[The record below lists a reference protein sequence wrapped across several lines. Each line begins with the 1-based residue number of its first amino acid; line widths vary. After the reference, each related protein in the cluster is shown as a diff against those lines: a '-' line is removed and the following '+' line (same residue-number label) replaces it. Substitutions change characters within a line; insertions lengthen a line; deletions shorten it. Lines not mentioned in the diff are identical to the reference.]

1 MILIYN
7 CKQFSLR
14 FRFNKKFFKG
24 VLIVM
29 NIKKNVLT
37 LAVLSTLSISAMA
50 NTPTNEEIYQMMK
63 EMKEEM
69 AELKKENESL
79 KGEVE
84 DVAGSVEDVATATD
98 EAIKA
103 QVKLSNKTTIGGY
116 GELHYNSLRDQK
128 GSANKDQMDFHR
140 FVLFINHEFN
150 DKMRFVSEL
159 ELEHSLSGDGKPGEV
174 ELEQAYIQYDVT
186 EKTAIVGGLFLT
198 PVGILNETHEP
209 PTFYGV
215 ERNDVEKN
223 IIPTTWWEGGAMVQH
238 EIMDGLSTDLSAT
251 SGLKASGGK
260 NAFKPRK
267 GRQKVAEAEAKTFAY
282 NGRLKYTAIPGLE
295 VAGTIN
301 YQDNYCQNEVKG
313 CDSATLYEG
322 HVVYNRDA
330 FGLRALYAWW
340 DIEGSAVKEVG
351 ADEQYGYY
359 IEPSYRFN
367 NAWTMNQDIGFFGR
381 YAEWDNADGN
391 SLGTETI
398 QYNFGANWWVDKDVV
413 VKIDYQIQDVGSD
426 ISKELDGLNV
436 GLGYQF

>member
-1 MILIYN
+1 
-7 CKQFSLR
+7 
-14 FRFNKKFFKG
+14 
-24 VLIVM
+24 M

-37 LAVLSTLSISAMA
+37 LAVLSTLSVSAMA

-69 AELKKENESL
+69 AELKKENENL

-84 DVAGSVEDVATATD
+84 DVAGSVDAVADATD

-103 QVKLSNKTTIGGY
+103 QVKLSNKTTVGGY
-116 GELHYNSLRDQK
+116 GELHYNTLRDQK
-128 GSANKDQMDFHR
+128 GDSNKDQMDFHR

-150 DKMRFVSEL
+150 DKMRLVTEL
-159 ELEHSLSGDGKPGEV
+159 ELEHSLSGHEKPGEV
-174 ELEQAYIQYDVT
+174 ELEQAYIQYDLT
-186 EKTAIVGGLFLT
+186 EKTSITGGLFLT

-223 IIPTTWWEGGAMVQH
+223 IIPTTWWEGGAMVEH
-238 EIMDGLSTDLSAT
+238 EFIDGLTANLSVT
-251 SGLKASGGK
+251 SGLDSDGGE
-260 NAFKPRK
+260 FKPRDA
-267 GRQKVAEAEAKTFAY
+267 RQKVAEAEAKTFAY

-301 YQDNYCQNEVKG
+301 YQDNFCQNEIAG

-322 HVVYNRDA
+322 HVVYNRA
-330 FGLRALYAWW
+330 NFGVRALYAWW
-340 DIEGSAVKEVG
+340 DIDGSAVKEAG

-359 IEPSYRFN
+359 VEPSYRFDD
-367 NAWTMNQDIGFFGR
+367 AIVMGQDIGIFAR
-381 YAEWDNADGN
+381 YALWNNKDGSGGGSEN
-391 SLGTETI
+391 EYK
-398 QYNFGANWWVDKDVV
+398 QYNAGFNWWIDKDVV
-413 VKIDYQIQDVGSD
+413 VKVDYQIQDVGSAV
-426 ISKELDGLNV
+426 SKELDGINV

>member
-7 CKQFSLR
+7 CKQFSFRLR
-14 FRFNKKFFKG
+14 LNKIFEG

-128 GSANKDQMDFHR
+128 GDSNKDQMDFHR

-186 EKTAIVGGLFLT
+186 EKTAVVGGLFLT

-238 EIMDGLSTDLSAT
+238 EIMDGLSTDLSVT
-251 SGLKASGGK
+251 SGLKATGGK

-295 VAGTIN
+295 LAGTIN
-301 YQDNYCQNEVKG
+301 FQDNYCQNEVAG

-340 DIEGSAVKEVG
+340 DISGSAVKDVG

-413 VKIDYQIQDVGSD
+413 VKVDYQIQDAGSA
-426 ISKELDGLNV
+426 ISKELDGINI

>member
-1 MILIYN
+1 L
-7 CKQFSLR
+7 
-14 FRFNKKFFKG
+14 KG

-37 LAVLSTLSISAMA
+37 LAVLSTLSVSAMA

-69 AELKKENESL
+69 AELKKENETL

-84 DVAGSVEDVATATD
+84 DVAGSVEEVADATD

-116 GELHYNSLRDQK
+116 GELHYNTLRDQK
-128 GSANKDQMDFHR
+128 GQSHKDQMDFHR
-140 FVLFINHEFN
+140 FVLFINHEYN
-150 DKMRFVSEL
+150 DRLRFVSEL
-159 ELEHSLSGDGKPGEV
+159 ELEHALTGGDGGTPGEV
-174 ELEQAYIQYDVT
+174 ELEQAYIQYDLT
-186 EKTAIVGGLFLT
+186 AKTSITGGLFLT
-198 PVGILNETHEP
+198 PVGIMNETHEP

-223 IIPTTWWEGGAMVQH
+223 IIPTTWWEGGAMVEH
-238 EIMDGLSTDLSAT
+238 ELIDGLTANLSAT
-251 SGLKASGGK
+251 SGLDSDGGT
-260 NAFKPRK
+260 FTPR
-267 GRQKVAEAEAKTFAY
+267 GARQKVAEAEAKTFAY
-282 NGRLKYTAIPGLE
+282 NGRLKYTAIPGVEL
-295 VAGTIN
+295 AGTIN
-301 YQDNYCQNEVKG
+301 YQDNFCQNEIEG

-322 HVVYNRDA
+322 HVVYNKDN

-340 DIEGSAVKEVG
+340 DIDGSAVKDVG

-359 IEPSYRFN
+359 VEPSYRFN
-367 NAWTMNQDIGFFGR
+367 DALVMGQDIGVFAR

-391 SLGTETI
+391 SLNTETI
-398 QYNFGANWWVDKDVV
+398 QYNFGANWWIDKDVV
-413 VKIDYQIQDVGSD
+413 VKIDYQIQDVGSA
-426 ISKELDGLNV
+426 IENEKDGLNL

>member
-1 MILIYN
+1 
-7 CKQFSLR
+7 
-14 FRFNKKFFKG
+14 
-24 VLIVM
+24 M

-37 LAVLSTLSISAMA
+37 LAVLFSLSVSAMA

-69 AELKKENESL
+69 AELRKENKSL

-116 GELHYNSLRDQK
+116 GELHYNNLRNDGPK
-128 GSANKDQMDFHR
+128 GNKDEIDFHR

-159 ELEHSLSGDGKPGEV
+159 ELEHSLAGHGAPGEV

-186 EKTAIVGGLFLT
+186 EKTAVVGGLFLT

-238 EIMDGLSTDLSAT
+238 EIMDGLSTDLSVT
-251 SGLKASGGK
+251 SGLKAKASK
-260 NAFKPRK
+260 NFVPRK

-295 VAGTIN
+295 LAGTIN

-313 CDSATLYEG
+313 CDSAALYEG
-322 HVVYNRDA
+322 HVVYNKGG
-330 FGLRALYAWW
+330 FGLRALYAIW
-340 DIEGSAVKEVG
+340 DIDGSAVSSVG

-359 IEPSYRFN
+359 VEPSYRFN

-381 YAEWDNADGN
+381 YAEWDNASGN
-391 SLGTETI
+391 SSNTETI

-413 VKIDYQIQDVGSD
+413 VKVDYQIQDVGNA
-426 ISKELDGLNV
+426 IENEYEGLNL

>member
-1 MILIYN
+1 
-7 CKQFSLR
+7 
-14 FRFNKKFFKG
+14 
-24 VLIVM
+24 M

-37 LAVLSTLSISAMA
+37 LAVLSTLSVSAMA

-69 AELKKENESL
+69 AELKKENETL

-84 DVAGSVEDVATATD
+84 DVAGSVDDVATATD

-128 GSANKDQMDFHR
+128 GDSNKDQMDFHR

-238 EIMDGLSTDLSAT
+238 EIMDGLSTDLSVT
-251 SGLKASGGK
+251 SGLKAS
-260 NAFKPRK
+260 ASSDFKPRK

-295 VAGTIN
+295 LAGTIN
-301 YQDNYCQNEVKG
+301 FQDNYCQNEVAG

-340 DIEGSAVKEVG
+340 DISGSAVKDVG

-413 VKIDYQIQDVGSD
+413 VKVDYQIQDAGSA
-426 ISKELDGLNV
+426 ISKELDGINI

>member
-1 MILIYN
+1 
-7 CKQFSLR
+7 
-14 FRFNKKFFKG
+14 
-24 VLIVM
+24 M

-186 EKTAIVGGLFLT
+186 EKTAVVGGLFLT

-238 EIMDGLSTDLSAT
+238 EIMDGLSTDLSVT
-251 SGLKASGGK
+251 SGLKATGGK

-295 VAGTIN
+295 LAGTIN
-301 YQDNYCQNEVKG
+301 FQDNYCQNEIAG

-340 DIEGSAVKEVG
+340 DISGSAVKDVG

-413 VKIDYQIQDVGSD
+413 VKVDYQIQDAGSA
-426 ISKELDGLNV
+426 ISKELDGINI